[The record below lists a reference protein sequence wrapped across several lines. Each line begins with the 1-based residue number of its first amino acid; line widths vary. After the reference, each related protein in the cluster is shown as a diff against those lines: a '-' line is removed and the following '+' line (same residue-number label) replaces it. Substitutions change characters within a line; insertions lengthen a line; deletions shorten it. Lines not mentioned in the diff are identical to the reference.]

1 MRKKPA
7 AKAAKNLLEQARE
20 QPDDASHRAIRKLEQ
35 QLASVKAHAAGIQSR
50 YHATLNDLAT
60 AEKTLELFTATRGE
74 VVEREF
80 NKRQH
85 KKSGSATAII
95 VATDWHAEERVD
107 PETINHEN
115 EFNLSIAE
123 KRVRQLWDK
132 ALLLT
137 EASRNLSN
145 IDECVLAVLGD
156 LMGGHIHEELA
167 ESNFLSPV
175 EAVLWI
181 QQQVHDGIQ
190 YLRKHGGFKRIRIPC
205 CSGNHGRDTKKIRIA
220 TREKH
225 SYEWLAYQ
233 NVASYFK
240 SDPKVKFQI
249 ADGILNY
256 VDVDGWL
263 VRFTHGDS
271 IKFGG
276 GVGGLSVPANKKIH
290 KWDQTLKAYLTI
302 FGHFHQHLRQSNFI
316 CCPTLKGYDTFSEWI
331 GAAKEEPA
339 QLFCVMDSKRGLVE
353 EKKIF
358 VEAA

>member
-1 MRKKPA
+1 V
-7 AKAAKNLLEQARE
+7 AKKNLLDEAKAE
-20 QPDDASHRAIRKLEQ
+20 KPDAEIRHLRKLER
-35 QLASVKAHAAGIQSR
+35 QLAEAKAHAAGVTAR
-50 YHATLNDLAT
+50 YHATLNDLAVV
-60 AEKTLELFTATRGE
+60 ESELELFKATRG
-74 VVEREF
+74 VFTEREF
-80 NKRQH
+80 NKRIH
-85 KKSGSATAII
+85 KHDKSATATVVI

-107 PETINHEN
+107 PQTINHEN
-115 EFNLSIAE
+115 EFNLTIAE

-137 EASRNLSN
+137 EASRKLSN
-145 IDECVLAVLGD
+145 IDECVLAILGD

-175 EAVLWI
+175 EAVRWI
-181 QQQVHDGIQ
+181 QQQVHDGLQ
-190 YLRKHGGFKRIRIPC
+190 YLRKHGGFKRIRVPC
-205 CSGNHGRDTKKIRIA
+205 CSGNHGRDTKKTRIA

-233 NVASYFK
+233 NVADYFR

-256 VDVDGWL
+256 VDVEGWL

-276 GVGGLSVPANKKIH
+276 GVGGLTVPANKKIH
-290 KWDQTLKAYLTI
+290 KWDQTQKAYLTV
-302 FGHFHQHLRQSNFI
+302 FGHFHQHLRQNNFI
-316 CCPTLKGYDTFSEWI
+316 CCPTLKGYDAFSEWI